1 MSLQDDL
8 QTAVAKVTA
17 DSGLLHRIVHGDAST
32 TVVTEGGPV
41 KSVAKAI
48 ADVAESFHREAG
60 DLVGAVADARQAK
73 DEAAEFAATAGTLA
87 DEANAAVGR
96 ANAAAL
102 AAESGIGDLVARAEV
117 ETQATIAAAAAAAS
131 DAQDAAAEARAHSAR
146 FALPIEEVARR
157 ALTAQARQV
166 AGTRDTLSLFSAF
179 ADDAG
184 RSEASA
190 RASADEAARQAE
202 VATGQVAAA
211 VQAAEDAR
219 GHAGEAAALVDAA
232 GERLHVLTET
242 AAHTA
247 TTAIQTIADD
257 AESGI
262 TDLVARSADA
272 VMMQV
277 ATAGAAAADA
287 EEAAAEARAHAAR
300 FALPIEAVARR
311 ALAAQSRQLAGT
323 RDTLTLFSAF
333 ADEAG
338 RSEAAA
344 KASADEAARQARLA
358 AEQLVAAA
366 QAVDDARARVTEVGG
381 LVEEAQTSFRDLS
394 AAMDVAVLSAKADIT
409 AAGTAAEDHIG
420 TVSAAFET
428 EVQGLV
434 SAATGQINSAS
445 AHVARFA
452 VPIEQV
458 ARAALDAER
467 RRLLGARDDLLRF
480 VTVIE
485 S

>member
-1 MSLQDDL
+1 MTL
-8 QTAVAKVTA
+8 QTDLAAAVAKVTA
-17 DSGLLHRIVHGDAST
+17 DSTLLHKVVHGPATGSDSQ
-32 TVVTEGGPV
+32 VITEGGAV
-41 KSVAKAI
+41 KTVARAV
-48 ADVAESFHREAG
+48 ADAEEILHREAG

-73 DEAAEFAATAGTLA
+73 DEAAEFAATAGIMA

-96 ANAAAL
+96 ANATAL

-117 ETQATIAAAAAAAS
+117 ETQATIAAAAVAAS
-131 DAQDAAAEARAHSAR
+131 DAQNAAAEARAHSAR

-242 AAHTA
+242 A

-257 AESGI
+257 TKAGI
-262 TDLVARSADA
+262 ADLVARSGDA
-272 VMMQV
+272 VTMQV

-366 QAVDDARARVTEVGG
+366 QAVDDARARATEAGG
-381 LVEEAQTSFRDLS
+381 LVEETQASFHGLS
-394 AAMDVAVLSAKADIT
+394 GAMEVAVLSAKAEI
-409 AAGTAAEDHIG
+409 ASAGTAAEDHIG
-420 TVSAAFET
+420 TIAAAFET
-428 EVQGLV
+428 EVQELV
-434 SAATGQINSAS
+434 SATTGQITSAT
-445 AHVARFA
+445 AHVTRFV

-458 ARAALDAER
+458 ARAALDAEH
-467 RRLLGARDDLLRF
+467 RRLLSARDDLLRF